1 MVTFCAS
8 GPRRAC
14 CTRGGSAAGGPS
26 APPPGRAKPGCTA
39 PRQPLHQWVEVLRY
53 GTELHL
59 ASFGM
64 VEAMLRPTGADDPA
78 FAALKAEYATVLG
91 GAQPG
96 LQPDRC
102 MELIIETGDTPIQ
115 Q

>member
-1 MVTFCAS
+1 
-8 GPRRAC
+8 
-14 CTRGGSAAGGPS
+14 
-26 APPPGRAKPGCTA
+26 
-39 PRQPLHQWVEVLRY
+39 
-53 GTELHL
+53 
-59 ASFGM
+59 M